1 MLVIIHVVIT
11 LLKIAIFTF
20 IYIFFEFSLSSIWQS
35 FGKYILL
42 DLISELYI

>member
-1 MLVIIHVVIT
+1 MLVIIHVAIP
-11 LLKIAIFTF
+11 LLKIATFAF
-20 IYIFFEFSLSSIWQS
+20 IYIFFEFSLSPIWQS